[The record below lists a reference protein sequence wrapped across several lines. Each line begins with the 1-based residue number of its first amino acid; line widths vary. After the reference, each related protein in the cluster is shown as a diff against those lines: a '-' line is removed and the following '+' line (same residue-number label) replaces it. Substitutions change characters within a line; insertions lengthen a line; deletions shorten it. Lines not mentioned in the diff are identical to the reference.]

1 MEEFSTASQTCIC
14 HYFGQLYNAR
24 PIVGSLERRVY
35 DTIDTFD
42 IQRDLNTWGINP
54 LLLFLVSGLFA
65 IFFQAA
71 FVLLFLFIKRLKHS
85 KI

>member
-1 MEEFSTASQTCIC
+1 MEEFSTASWTCIC

-35 DTIDTFD
+35 NTIDTFD
-42 IQRDLNTWGINP
+42 VQRDLNTWGINP

-65 IFFQAA
+65 FFSGS
-71 FVLLFLFIKRLKHS
+71 FRIIVPFHKKIKAH
-85 KI
+85 